1 MGETVEVKT
10 TGMVIVIAG
19 VYVRYFGSRKDKAR
33 NSNVPVFEV
42 MVVVMEGTM
51 LESVGTPYPQC
62 SRETNQ

>member
-10 TGMVIVIAG
+10 TGMVIVISG
-19 VYVRYFGSRKDKAR
+19 VYVRYFGSRKEKAR
-33 NSNVPVFEV
+33 NSSVPVFEV